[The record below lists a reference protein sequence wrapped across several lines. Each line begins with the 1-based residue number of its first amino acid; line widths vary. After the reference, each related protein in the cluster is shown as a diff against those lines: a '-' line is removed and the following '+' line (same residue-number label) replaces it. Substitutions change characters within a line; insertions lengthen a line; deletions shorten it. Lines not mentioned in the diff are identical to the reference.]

1 MPGAGLQLKTTMKTF
16 KAILTVAALTAALAT
31 AALAQPATY
40 SSFSAG
46 TTNGATALSWVV
58 IGANSANSGTPIVT
72 MIDAVS
78 DKAGAKVQAYRITSE
93 TPATHTNS
101 TVTLPVASGGVNSG
115 TILIRHLLSDT
126 YEKRTLTT
134 STASTNLVV
143 TAAPLANVVPG
154 DVIYHISSTFAPSIT
169 LKTNNFTIGGTG
181 NSLQMEG
188 TQLIAGQKGKPLLL
202 EVDGTSSATLQG
214 ATAKYE

>member
-1 MPGAGLQLKTTMKTF
+1 MKTF
-16 KAILTVAALTAALAT
+16 KAILMVVPLCGIMLAT
-31 AALAQPATY
+31 AALGQSIALTPYT
-40 SSFSAG
+40 SFSAG

-58 IGANSANSGTPIVT
+58 IGANSVNGGTPIVT

-78 DKAGAKVQAYRITSE
+78 DKDGAKVQAYRITAE

-101 TVTLPVASGGVNSG
+101 TVTLPVASGGVDSG

-134 STASTNLVV
+134 STAATNLVV

-154 DVIYHISSTFAPSIT
+154 DIIYHLSSTFAPTIT
-169 LKTNNFTIGGTG
+169 LKTNNAAIANLG
-181 NSLQMEG
+181 NSLQMQG
-188 TQLIAGQKGKPLLL
+188 QRLIVGQKGKPLLL
-202 EVDGTSSATLQG
+202 EVDGTASATLQG
-214 ATAKYE
+214 ASATFE

>member
-1 MPGAGLQLKTTMKTF
+1 MNKI
-16 KAILTVAALTAALAT
+16 KAILTMAALAAMAT
-31 AALAQPATY
+31 AGLGEPATY

-78 DKAGAKVQAYRITSE
+78 DKAASKVQAYRVTGE
-93 TPATHTNS
+93 VAATHTNS
-101 TVTLPVASGGVNSG
+101 TVTLPVVVGDVDSG

-134 STASTNLVV
+134 ATGATNLVV
-143 TAAPLANVVPG
+143 TAAPLAAVIPG
-154 DVIYHISSTFAPSIT
+154 DVIYYISSTFAPSIT
-169 LKTNNFTIGGTG
+169 LKTNSFLGADLGY
-181 NSLQMEG
+181 SLQLSG
-188 TQLIAGQKGKPLLL
+188 PQLIAGQKGKPLLL

-214 ATAKYE
+214 ATAKFE